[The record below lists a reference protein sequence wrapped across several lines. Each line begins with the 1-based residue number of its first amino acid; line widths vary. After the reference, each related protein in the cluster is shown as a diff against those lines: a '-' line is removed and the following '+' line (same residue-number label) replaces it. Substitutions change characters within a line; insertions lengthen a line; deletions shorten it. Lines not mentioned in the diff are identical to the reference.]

1 MDKLSFFLSNQS
13 IREFLNSYHVGK
25 KKIYDLFLH
34 HSILFEGKAVDYDKK
49 IEGTIEIDLSLIE
62 KVDFP
67 PFDGIIDILYEDND
81 VLVIN
86 KPANIIIHPDSHD
99 GNNTLVNLVS
109 NYYLSKGI
117 NRSIR
122 YVHRLDFE
130 TSGIILFSKHF
141 LAQAMLDYELQND
154 MIVRKYYC
162 ICQGKTS
169 SGTINKRI
177 GRDRHHNRMIVYDK
191 GIEAITHY
199 KTIKTNGALS
209 LCEVLLETGRTHQ
222 IRVHFQGIGHPLLGD
237 ILYGEKNDLIKRV
250 ALHSHEI
257 NFVHPIT
264 KKEIHIICKVPK
276 DMEVIINAI

>member
-1 MDKLSFFLSNQS
+1 MDKLSFVLLNQS
-13 IREFLNSYHVGK
+13 IREFLLSYHVGK
-25 KKIYDLFLH
+25 KKIYDLFLKH
-34 HSILFEGKAVDYDKK
+34 AILFEGKLIDYDKK

-67 PFDGIIDILYEDND
+67 PCNQDIEILYEDND

-109 NYYLSKGI
+109 HYYSSKGI
-117 NRSIR
+117 NRCIR
-122 YVHRLDFE
+122 YVHRLDYE

-162 ICQGKTS
+162 LCQGKTS
-169 SGTINKRI
+169 KGTINKKI
-177 GRDRHHNRMIVYDK
+177 GRDRHRNRMIIYDK

-199 KTIKTNGALS
+199 KTIKTNGDIS

-237 ILYGEKNDLIKRV
+237 ILYGGKNDLIKRV

-257 NFVHPIT
+257 TFIHPIT
-264 KKEIHIICKVPK
+264 KKEIHLVCKVPK